1 MNLWWNKNLVGGV
14 SGETFPGGRDESFL
28 ASGGGTPSF
37 PQIEKTMLSRPPPL
51 PKKKSVK
58 NFKPPIWLSSSRG

>member
-37 PQIEKTMLSRPPPL
+37 PQIEKTLLSRPPPL
-51 PKKKSVK
+51 PKKKV
-58 NFKPPIWLSSSRG
+58 